1 MTNRTR
7 FLAVAFAVL
16 CTAQARA
23 GDDEPTDQVKLSATL
38 AEVTSFPETYR
49 RVPFELELL
58 YHGPREL
65 YNPYYT
71 LFEPATYM
79 NFAAWSADK
88 AIWTRD
94 GYVDDYP
101 LFYVDRKTG
110 VLEHQVVALK
120 PFTWFTAKCIVKST
134 AQGRA
139 WIEVLSISTTNTTLD
154 RNDLR
159 HLVKA
164 NVLASGGEF
173 ERSLLEFSMAKMTD
187 APARFVAR
195 YHVDQGR
202 VALAANQPGRA
213 MAELQAALPALPDDK
228 ELIALLDRATGNST
242 APIAQPQVAS
252 APTGAGANV
261 PPPLNLNGGG
271 RPAQKPNEPKRNDA
285 PKSDSGAPATDANAP
300 KSEPAKTAAPPAI
313 DPMPADAPKGDAAPA
328 AKPQPAPKSDA
339 ADAPKTE
346 LKPAAKTE
354 TPKVEAKPEAPKAEP
369 KAESKS
375 DAKPAPSGD
384 GAKPVETPAPKG
396 ETPAPAEKPADAP
409 EVKKDEA
416 PAPSEPK
423 PAETPESK
431 PGDAP
436 AEKPENAP
444 EEKPAEPP
452 ADKPK
457 PDNGG

>member
-23 GDDEPTDQVKLSATL
+23 GDDEPTDQVKLAATL
-38 AEVTSFPETYR
+38 AEVTSFPEAYR

-154 RNDLR
+154 RTDLR

-173 ERSLLEFSMAKMTD
+173 ERALLEFSMAKMTD

-228 ELIALLDRATGNST
+228 ELIALLDRATGNTS

-252 APTGAGANV
+252 APTSV
-261 PPPLNLNGGG
+261 PPPLNLNGGA

-285 PKSDSGAPATDANAP
+285 PKTDA
-300 KSEPAKTAAPPAI
+300 S
-313 DPMPADAPKGDAAPA
+313 DPMPADAPKGEAA
-328 AKPQPAPKSDA
+328 
-339 ADAPKTE
+339 
-346 LKPAAKTE
+346 PAAKTE
-354 TPKVEAKPEAPKAEP
+354 TPKVETKPEAPKAEP
-369 KAESKS
+369 KAEPKTT
-375 DAKPAPSGD
+375 DATKPDAPKPEAKPQESSGEKPAPSGD
-384 GAKPVETPAPKG
+384 GAKPEETPAPKG
-396 ETPAPAEKPADAP
+396 EAPAPAEKPADAP
-409 EVKKDEA
+409 EAKKDEA

-423 PAETPESK
+423 PAETPEGK

>member
-38 AEVTSFPETYR
+38 AEVTSFPEAYR

-164 NVLASGGEF
+164 SVLASGGEF
-173 ERSLLEFSMAKMTD
+173 DRALLEFSMAKMTD

-228 ELIALLDRATGNST
+228 ELIALLDRATGNTS
-242 APIAQPQVAS
+242 APIAQSQVAS
-252 APTGAGANV
+252 APTSV
-261 PPPLNLNGGG
+261 PLSLNLNGGA

-285 PKSDSGAPATDANAP
+285 PKSDAGAPV
-300 KSEPAKTAAPPAI
+300 I
-313 DPMPADAPKGDAAPA
+313 DPMPADAPKGEAAPA

-339 ADAPKTE
+339 TDAPKTE
-346 LKPAAKTE
+346 PKPAAKTE

-369 KAESKS
+369 KTDAAKP
-375 DAKPAPSGD
+375 DAKPQEPSGEKPAESGD
-384 GAKPVETPAPKG
+384 GAKPEETPAPKG
-396 ETPAPAEKPADAP
+396 EAPAPAEKPADAP
-409 EVKKDEA
+409 EAKKDEA

-423 PAETPESK
+423 PAETPEGK

-457 PDNGG
+457 PDDGG

>member
-139 WIEVLSISTTNTTLD
+139 WIEVLSITTTNTTLD
-154 RNDLR
+154 RTDLR

-173 ERSLLEFSMAKMTD
+173 ERALLEFSMAKMTD

-228 ELIALLDRATGNST
+228 ELIALLDRATGNTT

-252 APTGAGANV
+252 APTSV
-261 PPPLNLNGGG
+261 PPPLNLNGGA
-271 RPAQKPNEPKRNDA
+271 RPAQKPNEPKRNA
-285 PKSDSGAPATDANAP
+285 APAIDPNAP
-300 KSEPAKTAAPPAI
+300 KSEPAKTAAPSAI

-339 ADAPKTE
+339 TDAPKTE
-346 LKPAAKTE
+346 RTPAAKTE
-354 TPKVEAKPEAPKAEP
+354 TPKVESKPEAKPQDPSGE
-369 KAESKS
+369 
-375 DAKPAPSGD
+375 KPAPSGD

-396 ETPAPAEKPADAP
+396 EAPAPAPKPADAP
-409 EVKKDEA
+409 EAKKDEA

-423 PAETPESK
+423 PADTPEGK